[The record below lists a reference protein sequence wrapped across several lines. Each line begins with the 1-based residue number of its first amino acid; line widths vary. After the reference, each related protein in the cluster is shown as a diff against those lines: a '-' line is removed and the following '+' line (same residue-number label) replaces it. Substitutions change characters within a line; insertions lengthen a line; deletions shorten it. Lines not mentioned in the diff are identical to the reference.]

1 MYRYRI
7 SYGKTV
13 IVYRSL
19 KWQNMQE
26 AGVGAGAE
34 IMDKGGAGAEN
45 KSFRL
50 SNTASSM
57 CNIEQLWTFLFY

>member
-1 MYRYRI
+1 MVRLLY
-7 SYGKTV
+7 
-13 IVYRSL
+13 IVCRSL

-57 CNIEQLWTFLFY
+57 CNIEQL